1 MSLKILWFQQNI
13 LWAYGQDPHNEG
25 ERIILVQSLVE
36 GGVAEQD
43 GRLRVGDRL
52 VSVNDVSVVNTSLQV
67 RSVIVM

>member
-1 MSLKILWFQQNI
+1 MFPRGLLSDEVFEIFFF
-13 LWAYGQDPHNEG
+13 QDPHNEG

-52 VSVNDVSVVNTSLQV
+52 ISVNDVSVVNTSLQV
-67 RSVIVM
+67 T

>member
-1 MSLKILWFQQNI
+1 ML
-13 LWAYGQDPHNEG
+13 QDPHCEG

-52 VSVNDVSVVNTSLQV
+52 VTVNEVSVANTSLQV
-67 RSVIVM
+67 CVL